1 MKDTQTKEEIL
12 GKLRRAEDKIESA
25 LWQAVKDSNHEEEL
39 QLYKE
44 VRDFLLSLLNLQ
56 SDLAQERDRI
66 LSYCLM
72 RIDNTLVE
80 LGDNTNAVDRAREA
94 FEVAQRSG
102 NDVQLARCSLAYGT
116 RLLNS
121 GDLPAAESQFKLV
134 YELAERYPN
143 DKDIQQTLGWALI
156 VRGHILN
163 GKSLY
168 TQALTVLEEAEGIC
182 LSIENYAGIAQVNGL
197 LVQVYGNL
205 NDPERAE
212 VCKKKAEKYQKR
224 AVEEKQ

>member
-1 MKDTQTKEEIL
+1 MIPQNLEEIFS
-12 GKLRRAEDKIESA
+12 KLKQSEEKIESA
-25 LWQAVKDSNHEEEL
+25 LWQAVKDSDHEVEL
-39 QLYKE
+39 QIYEE
-44 VRDFLLSLLNLQ
+44 VRVFLLSLSELP

-80 LGDNTNAVDRAREA
+80 LGDSTNAVVRAREA
-94 FEVAQRSG
+94 FDVAQRSG
-102 NDVQLARCSLAYGT
+102 NVLQLARCSLAYGT

-121 GDLPAAESQFKLV
+121 GDLPAAESQFKRV
-134 YELAERYPN
+134 YEIAERNPK

-168 TQALTVLEEAEGIC
+168 AQALTVLEEAEKIC
-182 LSIENYAGIAQVNGL
+182 ISIDNYAGIAQVNGL
-197 LVQVYGNL
+197 LAQVYGNL

-212 VCKKKAEKYQKR
+212 VCKKKAEDFKKKA
-224 AVEEKQ
+224 AVEKQ

>member
-1 MKDTQTKEEIL
+1 MIPQNEEEIFS
-12 GKLRRAEDKIESA
+12 KLKQAEEKIEST
-25 LWQAVKDSNHEEEL
+25 LWQAVKDSDHEVEL
-39 QLYKE
+39 QHYEE
-44 VRDFLLSLLNLQ
+44 VRKFLLSLSKLP

-80 LGDNTNAVDRAREA
+80 LGDSTNAVDRAREA
-94 FEVAQRSG
+94 FDVAQRSG

-121 GDLPAAESQFKLV
+121 GDLSAGESQFELV
-134 YELAERYPN
+134 YKLAERN
-143 DKDIQQTLGWALI
+143 LDDKDIQQTLGWALI

-168 TQALTVLEEAEGIC
+168 NQALTVLEEAEEIC
-182 LSIENYAGIAQVNGL
+182 LSIDNYAGIARVNEL
-197 LVQVYGNL
+197 LIQVYRNL

-212 VCKKKAEKYQKR
+212 ACKKKAEFYQKK
-224 AVEEKQ
+224 AVVEKQ

>member
-1 MKDTQTKEEIL
+1 MNPQNIEEIL
-12 GKLRRAEDKIESA
+12 GNLKQAEEKIESA
-25 LWQAVKDSNHEEEL
+25 LWQAVKDSNHEVEL
-39 QLYKE
+39 QIYEE
-44 VRDFLLSLLNLQ
+44 VRDFLLSL
-56 SDLAQERDRI
+56 SDLPSDLTQERDRI
-66 LSYCLM
+66 LSFCLM
-72 RIDNTLVE
+72 RIDNALVE
-80 LGDNTNAVDRAREA
+80 LGDSTNAVDRAREA
-94 FEVAQRSG
+94 FDVAQRSR

-168 TQALTVLEEAEGIC
+168 NQALIVLEEAEEIC
-182 LSIENYAGIAQVNGL
+182 LSIDNYAGIAQVNGL
-197 LVQVYGNL
+197 LAQVYGKL

-212 VCKKKAEKYQKR
+212 VCKKNAEEFQKKAVAARQ
-224 AVEEKQ
+224 